1 MDFQQTKMAA
11 GSPCGWSQRRLSA
24 RGGDRALGVAG
35 MSKLDTGWVWTAGRE
50 DGDENLTHRNGSNEH
65 WDLTNR
71 N

>member
-35 MSKLDTGWVWTAGRE
+35 MSKLDTGWV
-50 DGDENLTHRNGSNEH
+50 
-65 WDLTNR
+65 
-71 N
+71 